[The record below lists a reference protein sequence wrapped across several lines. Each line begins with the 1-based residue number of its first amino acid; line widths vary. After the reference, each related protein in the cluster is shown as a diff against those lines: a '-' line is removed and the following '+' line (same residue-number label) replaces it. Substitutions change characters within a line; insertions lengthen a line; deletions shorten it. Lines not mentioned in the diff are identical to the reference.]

1 MAQQPGRTSVGFTD
15 MPNEISELRNI
26 ADAKIV
32 PSTNRAFSP
41 PVFKYHTSGAV
52 PIPVALPTIV
62 WRAGIDL
69 NPIDVNSAADTAWL
83 ETLIWPGL
91 EIRTGQ
97 FRAALAVA
105 QAEPPRVVKGNLLT
119 DLGALIAEA
128 PEDATLVVFHTA
140 VLGYGAS
147 RARREHF
154 AKEMCRSRAVW
165 ISNEIPSV
173 FPEIAKGAPPKP
185 RQGLF
190 LLAINGTA
198 VAWTGPHG
206 ESINWFGAS

>member
-1 MAQQPGRTSVGFTD
+1 M
-15 MPNEISELRNI
+15 
-26 ADAKIV
+26 
-32 PSTNRAFSP
+32 
-41 PVFKYHTSGAV
+41 
-52 PIPVALPTIV
+52 
-62 WRAGIDL
+62 
-69 NPIDVNSAADTAWL
+69 DVNSAADTAWL

-91 EIRTGQ
+91 EERTKQ

-105 QAEPPRVVKGNLLT
+105 QADPPRIVKGNLLT

-128 PEDATLVVFHTA
+128 PGDATFVIFHTA
-140 VLGYGAS
+140 VLGYEAS
-147 RARREHF
+147 RARRNRF
-154 AKEMCRSRAVW
+154 AQEMCRSRAVW

-173 FPEIAKGAPPKP
+173 FLEIAKAAPPKP

-198 VAWTGPHG
+198 VAWTSPHG